1 MFTISENSGIKTK
14 VKKGFYSGSK
24 QTKKDLGIHNSMKAL
39 SNRIHATESNGGL
52 PLEDTFI
59 CSRIEVLAD
68 GTERKV
74 PVTKYDGTE
83 RKVPVTK
90 HNLSG
95 QCLDNIRKR
104 LRKKGYR

>member
-1 MFTISENSGIKTK
+1 ME
-14 VKKGFYSGSK
+14 
-24 QTKKDLGIHNSMKAL
+24 AL
-39 SNRIHATESNGGL
+39 NNRIQATESNGGL

-59 CSRIEVLAD
+59 CIRIEVFSN
-68 GTERKV
+68 
-74 PVTKYDGTE
+74 GTE

>member
-14 VKKGFYSGSK
+14 VNTGFYSGSK
-24 QTKKDLGIHNSMKAL
+24 QTKKDLGIHNSMQAL
-39 SNRIHATESNGGL
+39 SNMIHATKSNGGM
-52 PLEDTFI
+52 PIKDTFI
-59 CSRIEVLAD
+59 CSRIEISSD
-68 GTERKV
+68 GK
-74 PVTKYDGTE
+74 E

-104 LRKKGYR
+104 LKEKGYR

>member
-24 QTKKDLGIHNSMKAL
+24 QTKKDLGIHNSMEAL
-39 SNRIHATESNGGL
+39 NNRIHATESNGGL

-59 CSRIEVLAD
+59 CSRIEVLSN
-68 GTERKV
+68 
-74 PVTKYDGTE
+74 GTE